1 VQGQVIIGVGS
12 NVREGGPALPL
23 TYLEVIMEGN
33 ELLTIAEAARLL
45 KLSRKT
51 IERKI
56 RAGTIPAYR
65 LPGGRRVFIR
75 RSDLLSALE
84 RVEPMEKN
92 EGEAG

>member
-1 VQGQVIIGVGS
+1 MIIGVGS

-23 TYLEVIMEGN
+23 TYLEAIMQSN

-65 LPGGRRVFIR
+65 LPDGRRVFIR
-75 RSDLLSALE
+75 RSDLLASLE
-84 RVEPMEKN
+84 RVEPTEL
-92 EGEAG
+92 EAD